1 MIMFILAGASYLSM
15 AMAFTGI
22 PRALAEWVTAL
33 GLSPYALIAVLALL
47 YVVLGT
53 ALDGISMIVLTSA
66 VILPMIQ
73 KAGFDLIWFGIFIVL
88 LVEIAEVTPPV
99 GFNLFVL
106 QNMTGRDS
114 NYIARAS
121 LPFFAMLVLTIAIIT
136 VFPQVVMWLPDY
148 VMGQSK

>member
-1 MIMFILAGASYLSM
+1 M

-47 YVVLGT
+47 YIVLGT

-73 KAGFDLIWFGIFIVL
+73 KAGFDLVWFGIFIVL

-121 LPFFAMLVLTIAIIT
+121 LPFFAMLVLTIGIIT
-136 VFPQVVMWLPDY
+136 VFPDVVLWLPDH
-148 VMGQSK
+148 VMGKSK